1 MTLEDYLEMLSLFIF
16 RFLLR
21 CQAFI
26 LLDEQRELIFKSA
39 MLLEQ
44 FLGIDEQVGVGVH
57 DVEVH

>member
-1 MTLEDYLEMLSLFIF
+1 MLSFFIF

-39 MLLEQ
+39 MLLKQ